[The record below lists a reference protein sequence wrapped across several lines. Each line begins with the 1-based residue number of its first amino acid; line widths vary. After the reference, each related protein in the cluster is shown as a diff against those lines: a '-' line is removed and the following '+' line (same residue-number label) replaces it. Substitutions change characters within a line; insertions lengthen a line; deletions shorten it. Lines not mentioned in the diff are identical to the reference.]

1 MHLSLEWPHNGVR
14 TGLRVRP
21 AGFTSFLVVRTSM
34 IVELR
39 VRTPHGAA
47 VQGAFVRV
55 EGPLGTFVGRER
67 RPGRYRFRLSPGTPY
82 EILIDAG
89 SGGFEFQ
96 TFRGTVHISS
106 TDEKC
111 MTGSGSSLPCVH
123 ATSVLGGQI
132 ISRNAECH
140 ENDGRQHFDVVI
152 DYKWF
157 TPIGFP
163 PTLGNRVELL
173 VDGEDGWGAVAR
185 TIAEAEQTIRIAT
198 WVYDPRMELLRPEPL
213 SDPVSRVP
221 YTIHRMLGRRAAEGV
236 LVQLLLWD
244 PPLLPMPRETLRAA
258 RVGDDGFEVLSEKNP
273 TQQRIFQE
281 KQKLSNW
288 VIRGLPIGSYHQK
301 TVVCDGRIGFCGGM
315 NLKQNDWDTRL
326 HRIFD
331 PARCRFSRPHTF
343 RQRVRDLAE
352 AADHPP
358 RHDFMA
364 RIEGPS
370 VTHLEE
376 NFRQRWNHL
385 ITREVVHAKHSTPV
399 PKPVQRNEVVGSSA
413 VQVVRTMPAPFEE
426 RGIRDV
432 WMRAIA
438 AAEQLIYIED
448 QYFRSVAVSEAI
460 AAALQKKPHLSVIA
474 ITSEAHA
481 NQPITGQWSR
491 VCFDIIRAV
500 RPDFELHALQV
511 LGFDCRGKRC
521 IIRIDNH
528 GKLLI
533 VDDVFLMVGS
543 CNVNDRGLEYEG
555 ECNVAVVDPEFV
567 SRARLDLFR
576 DYLDGD
582 PRLGWSL
589 DDDVRI
595 FHEHAAANRKRPST
609 PNQHPFVV
617 PFVPRPRSRMIF
629 DRRVF

>member
-1 MHLSLEWPHNGVR
+1 
-14 TGLRVRP
+14 
-21 AGFTSFLVVRTSM
+21 M

-39 VRTPHGAA
+39 VTTPHGAA
-47 VQGAFVRV
+47 VQGAFVRIA
-55 EGPLGTFVGRER
+55 GPLGTLVGRER
-67 RPGRYRFRLSPGTPY
+67 RPGRYRFRLSSRDSY
-82 EILIDAG
+82 EIVIDART
-89 SGGFEFQ
+89 GGFELQ
-96 TFRGTVHISS
+96 TFRAIVQFSAP
-106 TDEKC
+106 DEKC
-111 MTGSGSSLPCVH
+111 ITFSGSSLSSVR
-123 ATSVLGGQI
+123 ATSVLGGEI
-132 ISRNAECH
+132 FSRN
-140 ENDGRQHFDVVI
+140 DDRRIKDRRQLFDVVL

-173 VDGEDGWGAVAR
+173 IDGEDGWGSVAHA
-185 TIAEAEQTIRIAT
+185 IAEAEETIRIAT

-213 SDPVSRVP
+213 SDPASRVP

-244 PPLLPMPRETLRAA
+244 PPLLPMPRETLAAA
-258 RVGDDGFEVLSEKNP
+258 RMGKDKFEVLSEKNP
-273 TQQRIFQE
+273 TQRHIFQE
-281 KQKLSNW
+281 RHELTNW
-288 VIRGLPIGSYHQK
+288 FVGGLPIGSYHQK
-301 TVVCDGRIGFCGGM
+301 TVVVDGRIGFCGGM
-315 NLKQNDWDTRL
+315 NLKQNDWDTRM

-343 RQRVRDLAE
+343 RQRVRDSAE
-352 AADHPP
+352 VADHPP

-370 VTHLEE
+370 VAHLEE

-385 ITREVVHAKHSTPV
+385 MSRGVLHAEHSTAVSAPV
-399 PKPVQRNEVVGSSA
+399 PPNRAVGSSA
-413 VQVVRTMPAPFEE
+413 VQVVRTMPAPFAE

-432 WMRAIA
+432 WLRAIA
-438 AAEQLIYIED
+438 AAEHLIYVED
-448 QYFRSVAVSEAI
+448 QYFRSVAISEAI

-511 LGFDCRGKRC
+511 LGFDCRGNRC
-521 IIRIDNH
+521 ITRIDNH

-533 VDDVFLMVGS
+533 VDDEFLMVGS

-555 ECNVAVVDPEFV
+555 ECNVAVVDREFV
-567 SRARLDLFR
+567 TRARLDLFR
-576 DYLDGD
+576 DYLDRD

-595 FHEHAAANRKRPST
+595 FHEHAAANRKRLST
-609 PNQHPFVV
+609 PDQHPIVV

>member
-1 MHLSLEWPHNGVR
+1 MFARAYEFVR
-14 TGLRVRP
+14 LALCRSWWCEP
-21 AGFTSFLVVRTSM
+21 SM

-39 VRTPHGAA
+39 VTTPHGAA
-47 VQGAFVRV
+47 VQGAFVRL
-55 EGPLGTFVGRER
+55 EGPLGTLVGRER
-67 RPGRYRFRLSPGTPY
+67 RPGRYRFRFRLSPGDRH
-82 EILIDAG
+82 EILIETRA
-89 SGGFEFQ
+89 GGFELQ
-96 TFRGTVHISS
+96 TFRGIIQISA
-106 TDEKC
+106 THEKC
-111 MTGSGSSLPCVH
+111 MSVSGSSLLSVR

-132 ISRNAECH
+132 VSRKTECH
-140 ENDGRQHFDVVI
+140 GNDKRQLFDVVL

-157 TPIGFP
+157 TAVGFP
-163 PTLGNRVELL
+163 PTLGNRFELL

-185 TIAEAEQTIRIAT
+185 TIAESKKSIRIVT

-213 SDPVSRVP
+213 SDPASRAP
-221 YTIHRMLGRRAAEGV
+221 YTIHRMLGRRAAEGT
-236 LVQLLLWD
+236 LVQLLLWS
-244 PPLLPMPRETLRAA
+244 PPLLPMPRETLAAA
-258 RVGDDGFEVLSEKNP
+258 RLGDDGFEVLSEKNP

-281 KQKLSNW
+281 KHGLSNW
-288 VIRGLPIGSYHQK
+288 VIGGLPIGSYHQK
-301 TVVCDGRIGFCGGM
+301 TVVCDGRVGFCGGM

-331 PARCRFSRPHTF
+331 PARCRFSRPHAF
-343 RQRVRDLAE
+343 RQRVRDSVE
-352 AADHPP
+352 VADHPP

-370 VTHLEE
+370 VAHLEA

-385 ITREVVHAKHSTPV
+385 ISRGVLHAEHATPV
-399 PKPVQRNEVVGSSA
+399 PTPVQCNDVLGSSV

-426 RGIRDV
+426 RGILDV
-432 WMRAIA
+432 WLRAIA
-438 AAEQLIYIED
+438 AAEQLIYVED
-448 QYFRSVAVSEAI
+448 QYFRSVVISEAI
-460 AAALQKKPHLSVIA
+460 AAALQKKPHLSLIA

-511 LGFDCRGKRC
+511 LGLDCRGKSC

-555 ECNVAVVDPEFV
+555 ECNVAVVDRELV
-567 SRARLDLFR
+567 ARVRLDLFS
-576 DYLDGD
+576 DYLDRD

-595 FHEHAAANRKRPST
+595 FHEHAAANRKRSMT
-609 PNQHPFVV
+609 SNEHPFVV
-617 PFVPRPRSRMIF
+617 PFVPRPRRRTIF